1 MHEMVYDDTRWVF
14 RLRLMGVWNEAEA
27 RKRFEEAVKRR
38 RATMAAKVAEEAKKA
53 IEMGLKPPAA
63 VVGPRG
69 VASNRTSTL
78 FDAGEEEDR
87 VKLQREADRRGVQA
101 RPFSDGFD
109 MMSITPL
116 VAELSKASVR
126 DPASLLT
133 MLPSVKSVRGFA
145 RQEYGR
151 IYGALAPLYFD
162 LAKAK
167 THTDP
172 VVFRIFRDPEQQAQ
186 VLAQLKVFA
195 RSDTA
200 YGWGE
205 RLERLNL
212 MTGIFENAALREFE
226 GFVLKSSSITCSC
239 LAYI

>member
-1 MHEMVYDDTRWVF
+1 
-14 RLRLMGVWNEAEA
+14 MGVWNEAEA
-27 RKRFEEAVKRR
+27 RKRFEEAMKRK

-53 IEMGLKPPAA
+53 AEMGVAPPTAA
-63 VVGPRG
+63 AG
-69 VASNRTSTL
+69 AAANRSSTL
-78 FDAGEEEDR
+78 FDASEEENR
-87 VKLQREADRRGVQA
+87 VKLQREADRRRAQA
-101 RPFSDGFD
+101 RPLSDGFD

-116 VAELSKASVR
+116 TAGSPKASVR

-133 MLPSVKSVRGFA
+133 VLPSVKSVRGFA

-151 IYGALAPLYFD
+151 VYGALAPLYFD

-195 RSDTA
+195 QSDTA

-226 GFVLKSSSITCSC
+226 GFVLESPSITLFYFGLYVTVATS
-239 LAYI
+239 LAT

>member
-1 MHEMVYDDTRWVF
+1 
-14 RLRLMGVWNEAEA
+14 
-27 RKRFEEAVKRR
+27 
-38 RATMAAKVAEEAKKA
+38 MAAKVAEDAKKA
-53 IEMGLKPPAA
+53 VEMGVTPPAA
-63 VVGPRG
+63 AVGPGG
-69 VASNRTSTL
+69 VTSNRISTL
-78 FDAGEEEDR
+78 FDAGEEENR
-87 VKLQREADRRGVQA
+87 VKLQREADRRRAQA
-101 RPFSDGFD
+101 RPLPDGFD
-109 MMSITPL
+109 VMGITPL
-116 VAELSKASVR
+116 TAGLPKAPVR

-133 MLPSVKSVRGFA
+133 ILPSVKSVRGFA

-151 IYGALAPLYFD
+151 VYGALAPLYFD

-200 YGWGE
+200 YGWSE

-226 GFVLKSSSITCSC
+226 GFVLESPSITCYV